1 MQRSIKNS
9 FLCFAALASICL
21 LAPRS
26 ASSQTLSKVAQGTEI
41 RLKLQNN
48 LTTASTHAG
57 DKFTAT
63 VVQDVIVDNQL
74 VIPAGTTVNGT
85 VSAVVGTRHF
95 ALFHGQ
101 AAMGLTLRNIQAAGR
116 DIPVQM
122 SIIHIEKPFARY
134 QGRKR
139 GDVKVDEGQVI
150 EERPDIKGNILIGLG
165 ATAGTGLIG
174 AIITHV
180 GPGLA
185 IGAIGGGAYILTRRG
200 KDVDLPRD
208 TGLLVRLDTAL
219 LLPPVGVATA
229 SAITIPSSSPV
240 ISATTAATTWAA
252 NFPNFNFQF

>member
-1 MQRSIKNS
+1 MKRSIKNTL
-9 FLCFAALASICL
+9 LCFAAFASICL

-26 ASSQTLSKVAQGTEI
+26 ASSQTLSTVTQGTEI
-41 RLKLQNN
+41 RLKLQNG
-48 LTTASTHAG
+48 LTTASAHSG

-63 VVQDVIVDNQL
+63 VVQDVMVDNQL
-74 VIPAGTTVNGT
+74 VIPAGTTVSGT

-150 EERPDIKGNILIGLG
+150 EARPDIKGDVLIGLG
-165 ATAGTGLIG
+165 ATGGAGLIG
-174 AIITHV
+174 AIITHA
-180 GPGLA
+180 GPGFA
-185 IGAIGGGAYILTRRG
+185 IGAIAGGGYVLFRKG

-208 TGLLVRLDTAL
+208 TGLLVRLDSPL
-219 LLPPVGVATA
+219 MLPSVATA
-229 SAITIPSSSPV
+229 TVAPAAAGGASQQSFNEPFTVPV
-240 ISATTAATTWAA
+240 
-252 NFPNFNFQF
+252 F